1 MTPEKRRAV
10 SAAAIETARRM
21 TDAAV
26 AGEYASISDIPAANV
41 VKVENNKGTELP
53 DTGGMGTRVFY
64 ILGTVL
70 VLGAG
75 IILVSRKRASSK

>member
-1 MTPEKRRAV
+1 MMRKVT
-10 SAAAIETARRM
+10 I
-21 TDAAV
+21 
-26 AGEYASISDIPAANV
+26 AANYEDLKEEANV
-41 VKVENNKGTELP
+41 LKIVNKSGAELP
-53 DTGGMGTRVFY
+53 ETGGMGTRVFY